1 MDQHTRRM
9 PNLDGQE
16 HTVRWGTATIGA
28 DGRIK
33 LHVVG
38 MPAPVEVQLKPAV
51 ILGRGDKDTASEMNI
66 DLTLFGAAEQ
76 GVSRQ
81 HACLELLNKTVMLTD
96 LGSTNGTF
104 VNRGPRLLPGIKQPL
119 NNGDEIIVGKTFL
132 KFQVL
137 R

>member
-9 PNLDGQE
+9 PNLEGKE
-16 HTVRWGTATIGA
+16 HIVRWGTATIGA

-38 MPAPVEVQLKPAV
+38 MPAPVEVQLKPAI
-51 ILGRGDKDTASEMNI
+51 ILGRADKDNASEMNV

-81 HACLELLNKTVMLTD
+81 HAVLELINKTVMLTD

-104 VNRGPRLLPGIKQPL
+104 L
-119 NNGDEIIVGKTFL
+119 NDQRVMPQQRRVVRDNDEIRLGKLIMHIYF
-132 KFQVL
+132 
-137 R
+137 

>member
-9 PNLDGQE
+9 PNLEGKE
-16 HTVRWGTATIGA
+16 HIVRWGTATIGA

-38 MPAPVEVQLKPAV
+38 MPAPIEVHLKPAI
-51 ILGRGDKDTASEMNI
+51 ILGRADKETVSEMCI
-66 DLTLFGAAEQ
+66 DLTLFGAVEQ

-81 HACLELLNKTVMLTD
+81 HACLELINKTVMLTD

-104 VNRGPRLLPGIKQPL
+104 L
-119 NNGDEIIVGKTFL
+119 NDQRVMPQQRRVVRDNDEIRLGRLIVHIYF
-132 KFQVL
+132 
-137 R
+137 